1 VGDQV
6 LLKLQPYVQSSVA
19 TKAHHKLA
27 FKFFVPYTI
36 IEKIGSVAYKVALP
50 TSSSVHPTFHVSQL
64 KKVVSNPSQISSS
77 LPDSTTAMH
86 QIPGQV
92 LGSKLVRQGEAVTAQ
107 VLIK

>member
-6 LLKLQPYVQSSVA
+6 FLKLQPYVQSSVA

-64 KKVVSNPSQISSS
+64 KKVVSNPSQISS

-92 LGSKLVRQGEAVTAQ
+92 LGSKLVPQGEAVTAQ